1 MEGAAAQ
8 SAIARTRPPNATQ
21 LNRFRC
27 WNECLRDPAFRSGTS
42 GRKAGKGTVLLRAA
56 LGQRPIVGPVR
67 HSRLHTVPLPGSLRD
82 ERSYAGTDGQQAASP
97 KGERQRLG
105 RA

>member
-1 MEGAAAQ
+1 MGEPRHR
-8 SAIARTRPPNATQ
+8 ARSRGRGHPRDATKPVS
-21 LNRFRC
+21 LLERV
-27 WNECLRDPAFRSGTS
+27 LRDSAFRSGTS
-42 GRKAGKGTVLLRAA
+42 GRKAGKGSVLLRAA

-67 HSRLHTVPLPGSLRD
+67 HSRLYAVPLPGILRD

-97 KGERQRLG
+97 KGERQGLG